1 VGMEGMGGQSV
12 RDGVRMGDSEAQLPL
27 AQLAVSIDNGA
38 MANVSIPPPGA
49 SSGDE
54 LGWTLDRHILE
65 RQRRVQGATGDFT
78 GLFQSIALAARVIAS
93 KVQKAGLADVL
104 GATGATNVQGET
116 VQKLDVLAN
125 RILIRCVE
133 AGGHVCVMA
142 SEENDEI
149 IPIPAGYPHG
159 KYVLMFDPLDGSSNI
174 DVNISIGTIFS
185 IHRRRTASGPGTVE
199 DCLQRGTEQ
208 VAAGYV
214 IYGSSTMLV
223 YTTGDGV
230 HGFTLD
236 PLVGEFFLSHENL
249 QIPASSPTY
258 SINEGNRSRWTP
270 GVARWVDTLKSN
282 DAPGGKPYGLRY
294 VGTLVADFHRTLL
307 RGGVFAY
314 PGDKKAPEGKL
325 RLLYEAAPMAFIAE
339 AAGGAATN
347 GAGTRILDIEPGQ
360 LHQRVPLFIGSR
372 DEVRFAEETI
382 AKG

>member
-1 VGMEGMGGQSV
+1 MS
-12 RDGVRMGDSEAQLPL
+12 DGKH
-27 AQLAVSIDNGA
+27 SIGP
-38 MANVSIPPPGA
+38 SA
-49 SSGDE
+49 SDE

-65 RQRRVQGATGDFT
+65 RQRRIAGATGDFT
-78 GLFQSIALAARVIAS
+78 GLFQAIALACRVIAS

-104 GATGATNVQGET
+104 GATGAVNVQGET
-116 VQKLDVLAN
+116 VQKLDELAN
-125 RILIRCVE
+125 KVLVRCVE

-142 SEENDEI
+142 SEENEDI
-149 IPIPAGYPHG
+149 IPIPPSYPHG

-185 IHRRRTASGPGTVE
+185 IHRRVTASGPGTAA
-199 DCLQRGTEQ
+199 DCLQVGSKQ

-236 PLVGEFFLSHENL
+236 PLVGEFFLSHENIR
-249 QIPASSPTY
+249 IPARASTY
-258 SINEGNRSRWTP
+258 SINEGNTSKWTP
-270 GVARWVDTLKSN
+270 GVKAWIDRLKTK

-314 PGDKKAPEGKL
+314 PGDASAPEGKL
-325 RLLYEAAPMAFIAE
+325 RLLYEASPMAFIAE
-339 AAGGAATN
+339 AAGGAAST
-347 GAGTRILDIEPGQ
+347 GTQRVLDVEPTS
-360 LHQRVPLFIGSR
+360 LHQRVPLFIGSK
-372 DEVRFAEETI
+372 DDVALAEETMR
-382 AKG
+382 AHR

>member
-1 VGMEGMGGQSV
+1 MS
-12 RDGVRMGDSEAQLPL
+12 DPRM
-27 AQLAVSIDNGA
+27 SIG
-38 MANVSIPPPGA
+38 PT
-49 SSGDE
+49 SSDE

-65 RQRRVQGATGDFT
+65 RQRRIQGATGDFT
-78 GLFQSIALAARVIAS
+78 GLFQSIALACRVIAS

-104 GATGATNVQGET
+104 GATGVTNVQGES
-116 VQKLDVLAN
+116 VQKLDELAN
-125 RILIRCVE
+125 RVLVRCVE

-142 SEENDEI
+142 SEENEDV

-185 IHRRRTASGPGTVE
+185 IHRRITESGPGTAA
-199 DCLQRGTEQ
+199 DCMQAGLKQ

-236 PLVGEFFLSHENL
+236 PLVGEFVLSHENIR
-249 QIPASSPTY
+249 IPTRASTY
-258 SINEGNRSRWTP
+258 SINEGNASKWTP
-270 GVARWVDTLKSN
+270 GTKAWIERLKSK

-314 PGDKKAPEGKL
+314 PGDKSAPDGKL
-325 RLLYEAAPMAFIAE
+325 RLLYEASPMAFIAE
-339 AAGGAATN
+339 AAGGAASTGN
-347 GAGTRILDIEPGQ
+347 ERVLEVEPTS
-360 LHQRVPLFIGSR
+360 LHQRVPLIIGSK
-372 DEVRFAEETI
+372 DDVALAVEMMAE
-382 AKG
+382 K

>member
-1 VGMEGMGGQSV
+1 MS
-12 RDGVRMGDSEAQLPL
+12 DPRM
-27 AQLAVSIDNGA
+27 SIG
-38 MANVSIPPPGA
+38 PT
-49 SSGDE
+49 SSDE

-65 RQRRVQGATGDFT
+65 RQRRIQGATGDFT
-78 GLFQSIALAARVIAS
+78 GLFQSIALACRVIAS

-104 GATGATNVQGET
+104 GATGVTNVQGES
-116 VQKLDVLAN
+116 VQKLDELAN
-125 RILIRCVE
+125 RVLVRCVE

-142 SEENDEI
+142 SEENEDV

-185 IHRRRTASGPGTVE
+185 IHRRVTESGPGTAA
-199 DCLQRGTEQ
+199 DCMQAGLNQ

-236 PLVGEFFLSHENL
+236 PLVGEFFLSHENIR
-249 QIPASSPTY
+249 IPTRASTY
-258 SINEGNRSRWTP
+258 SINEGNASKWTP
-270 GVARWVDTLKSN
+270 GTKAWIDRLKSK

-314 PGDKKAPEGKL
+314 PGDKSAPDGKL
-325 RLLYEAAPMAFIAE
+325 RLLYEASPMAFIAE
-339 AAGGAATN
+339 AAGGAASTGN
-347 GAGTRILDIEPGQ
+347 ERVLEVEPTS
-360 LHQRVPLFIGSR
+360 LHQRVPLIIGSK
-372 DEVRFAEETI
+372 DDVALAVEMMAE
-382 AKG
+382 K

>member
-1 VGMEGMGGQSV
+1 MTN
-12 RDGVRMGDSEAQLPL
+12 A
-27 AQLAVSIDNGA
+27 
-38 MANVSIPPPGA
+38 SIPPRGGPP
-49 SSGDE
+49 STQDE

-65 RQRRVQGATGDFT
+65 RQRRVPGATGDFT

-93 KVQKAGLADVL
+93 KVHKAGLADVL

-116 VQKLDVLAN
+116 VQKLDILAN

-149 IPIPAGYPHG
+149 IPIPDGYPHG

-185 IHRRRTASGPGTVE
+185 IHRRLSASGPGTE
-199 DCLQRGTEQ
+199 ADCLQKGTEQ
-208 VAAGYV
+208 VAAGYI

-236 PLVGEFFLSHENL
+236 PLIGEFFLSHENL
-249 QIPASSPTY
+249 RIPERAPTY
-258 SINEGNRSRWTP
+258 SINEGNQSRWAP
-270 GVARWVDTLKSN
+270 GVRKWIDTLKSD
-282 DAPGGKPYGLRY
+282 DAPGGAPYGLRY

-314 PGDKKAPEGKL
+314 PGDLKSPEGKL

-339 AAGGAATN
+339 AAGGAAST
-347 GAGTRILDIEPGQ
+347 GTGRILDVEPTG
-360 LHQRVPLFIGSR
+360 LHQRVPLFIGSK
-372 DEVRFAEETI
+372 DEVRFAVDTI
-382 AKG
+382 SAG